1 MAFLAPLGIA
11 ALAGG
16 GAAAAGGSLA
26 TALAVGSS
34 LFGGVSA
41 FQSGQYQA
49 AVAKNNSQIATRN
62 AALESEASQ
71 IEAMRSDQDYAAALG
86 ETLAAQGASGFDILG
101 RSQLASRAV
110 TERAGRSAAGDIRDV
125 GTARARS
132 SLQDAANFRGEGRAA
147 KAQGTTALIGSL
159 FEAGS
164 SFSKGTGL
172 TSSLA
177 TSRRRGKPRPWD
189 STPDWYRKRP

>member
-34 LFGGVSA
+34 LFTGVSA

-49 AVAKNNSQIATRN
+49 AVAKNNAQIATRK

-71 IEAMRSDQDYAAALG
+71 TEAMRSDQDYAAALG
-86 ETLAAQGASGFDILG
+86 EVLAAQGASGFDILG
-101 RSQLASRAV
+101 RSQLAARD
-110 TERAGRSAAGDIRDV
+110 TTRRAGRSAAGDIRAA
-125 GTARARS
+125 GTAQARGL
-132 SLQDAANFRGEGRAA
+132 LQDAANFKGEGRAA

-164 SFSKGTGL
+164 SFAKGTGL
-172 TSSLA
+172 TKSLVSSGG
-177 TSRRRGKPRPWD
+177 RKKRPWD
-189 STPDWYRKRP
+189 SSPDWYGKGR